1 MSESGARPPLVAVL
15 GVGVIGDP
23 DTAVVRATDLGF
35 TRGDGCFEATR
46 VQTDLTGESTV
57 DHLDAHLDR
66 FGCSAAALGLTIEL
80 DPWREL
86 TDEAVTAWDVA
97 GEAVLRLFLTAGD
110 EAARGGPSAG
120 VAAIAPLP
128 TATIAQ
134 RRGIRVATLSTGR
147 TIDAL
152 ADRPW
157 LLGGVKTLSYATN
170 MAAGR
175 AAVAA
180 GADDALLVTTDGLA
194 LEGPRAALVW
204 RRGNRL
210 MTTDVDGTGV
220 LHSIT
225 QRAAFVGAAADGV
238 NTEYGRIPVDELL
251 GVDGAW
257 LVSSGRLVAPILA
270 IDGHGL
276 AIDRAWTDRLERWV
290 HTRLI

>member
-1 MSESGARPPLVAVL
+1 MSALGTRPPLVAVL
-15 GVGVIGDP
+15 GVGIVDDL

-46 VQTDLTGESTV
+46 VETDAAGDSTV

-66 FGCSAAALGLTIEL
+66 LGRSAAALGLTVEL
-80 DPWREL
+80 GPWRHL
-86 TDEAVTAWDVA
+86 IDQAVTGWEVA

-110 EAARGGPSAG
+110 EAARGAPSAG

-128 TATIAQ
+128 AATIAQ

-147 TIDAL
+147 TIDAFT
-152 ADRPW
+152 DSPW

-180 GADDALLVTTDGLA
+180 GADDALLVTTEGFA
-194 LEGPRAALVW
+194 LEGPRAALIW
-204 RRGNRL
+204 RRGDHL
-210 MTTDVDGTGV
+210 TTTEVAGTGV

-225 QRAAFVGAAADGV
+225 QQAVFAGAAAEGV
-238 NTEYGRIPVDELL
+238 TTEYGRVPVAELP
-251 GVDGAW
+251 GADGAW
-257 LVSSGRLVAPILA
+257 LVSSGRLVAPIIG
-270 IDGHGL
+270 IDGHDL
-276 AIDRAWTDRLERWV
+276 PVDPSWTERLGRWV